1 MSYTYKGRQFEILD
15 PNEPLQV
22 GDRIMIRFQWLMQ
35 GTYSRA
41 AQWASIE
48 SHLDNRPDFEIKS
61 YQTTNEFLD
70 VEILIKQSRIAETP
84 PLRRQPDWGDDD
96 GWGGW
101 SVLAPVAGPAVVP
114 MSLGPVTGGL
124 VLITA
129 KGVAGLAVAVT
140 VYLMFRSAY
149 REVVRDTKQ
158 LQQSSEGRMLL
169 SGLGAAGWAA
179 LVGVGYIVLRS
190 LGIIKR

>member
-48 SHLDNRPDFEIKS
+48 SYLDNRPDFEIKS

-70 VEILIKQSRIAETP
+70 AEILIKQSRIAEIP
-84 PLRRQPDWGDDD
+84 PLRRQPEWGDDD

-101 SVLAPVAGPAVVP
+101 GMLSPVAGPAIVP
-114 MSLGPVTGGL
+114 MSLGVVGALITGAIIGSVVTGITIYLTPRSMYSL
-124 VLITA
+124 VEAAQKTP
-129 KGVAGLAVAVT
+129 
-140 VYLMFRSAY
+140 
-149 REVVRDTKQ
+149 
-158 LQQSSEGRMLL
+158 EGRMML
-169 SGLGAAGWAA
+169 SGIGAMGYAA
-179 LVGVGYIVLRS
+179 LIGVSYLALRS
-190 LGIIKR
+190 VGIIKR